1 MSMRALS
8 VLWIV
13 ASSAAISVGTSA
25 VITIII
31 GDDLYTQSAN
41 AKLIVITGITGIATG
56 ITGLVTSYY
65 TPLIKTSKKI
75 KRILSKAKM
84 VEAEDNYRDDIKR
97 DYFLERITANV
108 NVVTKD
114 LIILENLVRKYID
127 NCLPKNWQT
136 VRYFADRS
144 RKQIEELE
152 HEIVLDFA
160 QIVDLVHSRS
170 LIERSRTNNLYFSLY
185 LCYEIL
191 RISPEYDEHLL
202 VNLRKDLSA
211 HIAQLDNML
220 VLLEQEKENWE
231 FTDQ

>member
-8 VLWIV
+8 LLWIV

-41 AKLIVITGITGIATG
+41 AKLIVITGITGIAMG

-84 VEAEDNYRDDIKR
+84 VEAEGNYRDDIKR

-170 LIERSRTNNLYFSLY
+170 LIERSRTYNLYFSLY

-220 VLLEQEKENWE
+220 VLLEQEKEN
-231 FTDQ
+231 

>member
-1 MSMRALS
+1 MMSMRALS

-25 VITIII
+25 VITVII
-31 GDDLYTQSAN
+31 GHDLYTQSAN

-75 KRILSKAKM
+75 NRILSKAKM
-84 VEAEDNYRDDIKR
+84 VEAEGNYRDDIKR

-152 HEIVLDFA
+152 REIVLDFA

-170 LIERSRTNNLYFSLY
+170 LIERSRTNNLYYSLY

-202 VNLRKDLSA
+202 INLRKDLSA

-220 VLLEQEKENWE
+220 VLLEQEKEN
-231 FTDQ
+231 

>member
-8 VLWIV
+8 LLWIV

-84 VEAEDNYRDDIKR
+84 VEAEDNYRGDIKR

-108 NVVTKD
+108 NVVIKD

-160 QIVDLVHSRS
+160 QIVDLVHSQS
-170 LIERSRTNNLYFSLY
+170 LIESSRTNNHYYSLY

-202 VNLRKDLSA
+202 INLRKDLSA

-220 VLLEQEKENWE
+220 VLLEQEKEN
-231 FTDQ
+231 

>member
-31 GDDLYTQSAN
+31 GDDLYMQSAN

-108 NVVTKD
+108 NVVTRD

-160 QIVDLVHSRS
+160 EIVDLVHSRS
-170 LIERSRTNNLYFSLY
+170 LIERSRTYNLYFSLY

-220 VLLEQEKENWE
+220 VLLEQEKEN
-231 FTDQ
+231 

>member
-25 VITIII
+25 VITIVI

-41 AKLIVITGITGIATG
+41 VKLIVITGITGIATG
-56 ITGLVTSYY
+56 IAGLVTSYY

-84 VEAEDNYRDDIKR
+84 VEAEGNYRDDIKR

-170 LIERSRTNNLYFSLY
+170 LIERSRTNNLYYSLY

-202 VNLRKDLSA
+202 INLRKDLSA

-220 VLLEQEKENWE
+220 VLLEQEKEN
-231 FTDQ
+231 

>member
-8 VLWIV
+8 MLWIV

-25 VITIII
+25 VITIIL
-31 GDDLYTQSAN
+31 GNDLYTQSAN
-41 AKLIVITGITGIATG
+41 AKLIVITGITGITMG
-56 ITGLVTSYY
+56 IIGLVTSYY
-65 TPLIKTSKKI
+65 NPLIKTRKKI

-84 VEAEDNYRDDIKR
+84 IEAEGNYRDNVKR
-97 DYFLERITANV
+97 DYFLERITTNV
-108 NVVTKD
+108 NVVIKD
-114 LIILENLVRKYID
+114 LVILENLVRKYID
-127 NCLPKNWQT
+127 NCLSRDWQT

-144 RKQIEELE
+144 GRQIEELE

-160 QIVDLVHSRS
+160 QIIDLVHSRS
-170 LIERSRTNNLYFSLY
+170 LIERSRTNNLYYSLY

-202 VNLRKDLSA
+202 IDLRKELSV

-220 VLLEQEKENWE
+220 VLLEREKEN
-231 FTDQ
+231 

>member
-170 LIERSRTNNLYFSLY
+170 LIERSRTYNLYFSLY

-220 VLLEQEKENWE
+220 VLLEQEKEN
-231 FTDQ
+231 

>member
-31 GDDLYTQSAN
+31 GDDLYMQSAN

-75 KRILSKAKM
+75 KRILTNAKM

-160 QIVDLVHSRS
+160 EIVDLVHSRS

-220 VLLEQEKENWE
+220 VLLEQEKEN
-231 FTDQ
+231 

>member
-1 MSMRALS
+1 MRALS

-31 GDDLYTQSAN
+31 GDDLYMQSAN

-160 QIVDLVHSRS
+160 EIVDLVHSRS

-220 VLLEQEKENWE
+220 VLLEQEKEN
-231 FTDQ
+231 

>member
-1 MSMRALS
+1 MRALS

-97 DYFLERITANV
+97 DYFLERITANI

-160 QIVDLVHSRS
+160 EIVDLVHSRS

-220 VLLEQEKENWE
+220 VLLEQEKEN
-231 FTDQ
+231 

>member
-1 MSMRALS
+1 
-8 VLWIV
+8 
-13 ASSAAISVGTSA
+13 
-25 VITIII
+25 
-31 GDDLYTQSAN
+31 
-41 AKLIVITGITGIATG
+41 
-56 ITGLVTSYY
+56 
-65 TPLIKTSKKI
+65 
-75 KRILSKAKM
+75 M
-84 VEAEDNYRDDIKR
+84 VEAEGNYRDDIKR

-160 QIVDLVHSRS
+160 QIVDLVHNRS
-170 LIERSRTNNLYFSLY
+170 LIERSRTNNLYYSLY

-202 VNLRKDLSA
+202 INLRKDLSA

-220 VLLEQEKENWE
+220 VLLEQEKEN
-231 FTDQ
+231 

>member
-13 ASSAAISVGTSA
+13 ASSATISVGTSA

-170 LIERSRTNNLYFSLY
+170 LIEISRTNNLYFSLY

-220 VLLEQEKENWE
+220 VLLEQEKEN
-231 FTDQ
+231 

>member
-8 VLWIV
+8 MLWIV

-25 VITIII
+25 VITIIL
-31 GDDLYTQSAN
+31 GNDLYTQSAN
-41 AKLIVITGITGIATG
+41 AKLIVITGITGITMG
-56 ITGLVTSYY
+56 IIGLVTSYY
-65 TPLIKTSKKI
+65 NPLIKTRKKI
-75 KRILSKAKM
+75 KKILSKAKM
-84 VEAEDNYRDDIKR
+84 IEAEGNYRDNVKR

-108 NVVTKD
+108 QVVIKD
-114 LIILENLVRKYID
+114 LVILENLVRKYID
-127 NCLPKNWQT
+127 NCLSRDWQT

-144 RKQIEELE
+144 GRQIEELE

-160 QIVDLVHSRS
+160 QIIDLVHSRS
-170 LIERSRTNNLYFSLY
+170 LIERSRTNNLYYSLY

-202 VNLRKDLSA
+202 IDLRKELSV

-220 VLLEQEKENWE
+220 VLLEQEKEN
-231 FTDQ
+231 

>member
-1 MSMRALS
+1 MISMRALS

-25 VITIII
+25 VITVII
-31 GDDLYTQSAN
+31 GDDLYTQSPN
-41 AKLIVITGITGIATG
+41 AKLIVITGITVIATG

-160 QIVDLVHSRS
+160 EIVDLVHSRS

-211 HIAQLDNML
+211 HIAQLDNMV
-220 VLLEQEKENWE
+220 VLLEQEKEN
-231 FTDQ
+231 

>member
-8 VLWIV
+8 LLWIV

-65 TPLIKTSKKI
+65 TPLIKTSKKV
-75 KRILSKAKM
+75 KRILSNAKM

-170 LIERSRTNNLYFSLY
+170 LIERSRTNNLYYSLY

-220 VLLEQEKENWE
+220 VLLEQEKEN
-231 FTDQ
+231 

>member
-97 DYFLERITANV
+97 DYFLERITANI

-220 VLLEQEKENWE
+220 VLLEQEKEN
-231 FTDQ
+231 

>member
-31 GDDLYTQSAN
+31 GDDLYMQSAN

-97 DYFLERITANV
+97 DYFLERITANI

-160 QIVDLVHSRS
+160 EIVDLVHSRS
-170 LIERSRTNNLYFSLY
+170 LIERSRTYNLYFSLY

-220 VLLEQEKENWE
+220 VLLEQEKEN
-231 FTDQ
+231 

>member
-1 MSMRALS
+1 MRALS

-41 AKLIVITGITGIATG
+41 VKLIVITGITGIATG

-84 VEAEDNYRDDIKR
+84 VEAEGNYRDDIKR

-108 NVVTKD
+108 NVVTED

-170 LIERSRTNNLYFSLY
+170 LIERSRTDNLYYSLY

-191 RISPEYDEHLL
+191 RISPESDEHLL
-202 VNLRKDLSA
+202 INLRKDLSA

-220 VLLEQEKENWE
+220 VLLEQEKEN
-231 FTDQ
+231 

>member
-152 HEIVLDFA
+152 DEIVLDFA
-160 QIVDLVHSRS
+160 EIVDLVHSRS
-170 LIERSRTNNLYFSLY
+170 LIERSRTYNLYFSLY

-220 VLLEQEKENWE
+220 VLLEQEKEN
-231 FTDQ
+231 

>member
-1 MSMRALS
+1 MRALS

-108 NVVTKD
+108 SVVTKD

-160 QIVDLVHSRS
+160 EIVDLVHSRS

-220 VLLEQEKENWE
+220 VLLEQEKEN
-231 FTDQ
+231 

>member
-31 GDDLYTQSAN
+31 GDDLYMQSAN

-65 TPLIKTSKKI
+65 TPLIKTSKKV
-75 KRILSKAKM
+75 KRILSNAKM

-160 QIVDLVHSRS
+160 EIVDLVHSRS

-220 VLLEQEKENWE
+220 VLLEQEKEN
-231 FTDQ
+231 

>member
-31 GDDLYTQSAN
+31 GDDLYMQSAN

-75 KRILSKAKM
+75 KKILSKAKM

-160 QIVDLVHSRS
+160 EIVDLVHSRS

-220 VLLEQEKENWE
+220 VLLEQEKEN
-231 FTDQ
+231 

>member
-25 VITIII
+25 VIMIII

-170 LIERSRTNNLYFSLY
+170 LIERSRTYNLYFSLY

-220 VLLEQEKENWE
+220 VLLEQEKENCQ

>member
-31 GDDLYTQSAN
+31 GDDLYMQSAN

-160 QIVDLVHSRS
+160 QIVDLIHSRS

-220 VLLEQEKENWE
+220 VLLEQEKEN
-231 FTDQ
+231 

>member
-31 GDDLYTQSAN
+31 GDDLYMQSAN

-160 QIVDLVHSRS
+160 EIVDLVHSRS

-220 VLLEQEKENWE
+220 VLLEQEKEN
-231 FTDQ
+231 

>member
-114 LIILENLVRKYID
+114 LTILENLVRKYID

-160 QIVDLVHSRS
+160 EIVDLVHSRS

-220 VLLEQEKENWE
+220 VLLEQEKEN
-231 FTDQ
+231 

>member
-1 MSMRALS
+1 MRALS

-160 QIVDLVHSRS
+160 EIVDLVHSRS

-220 VLLEQEKENWE
+220 VLLEQEKEN
-231 FTDQ
+231 

>member
-65 TPLIKTSKKI
+65 TPLIKTSKKV
-75 KRILSKAKM
+75 KRILSNAKM

-160 QIVDLVHSRS
+160 EIVDLVHSRS
-170 LIERSRTNNLYFSLY
+170 LIERSRTYNLYFSLY

-220 VLLEQEKENWE
+220 VLLEQEKEN
-231 FTDQ
+231 

>member
-31 GDDLYTQSAN
+31 GDDLYMQSAN
-41 AKLIVITGITGIATG
+41 AELIVITGITGIATG

-160 QIVDLVHSRS
+160 QIVDLVHNRS

-220 VLLEQEKENWE
+220 VLLEQEKEN
-231 FTDQ
+231 

>member
-25 VITIII
+25 VVTIII
-31 GDDLYTQSAN
+31 GDDPYTQSAN
-41 AKLIVITGITGIATG
+41 VKLIIITGITGIATG

-84 VEAEDNYRDDIKR
+84 VEAEGNYRDDIKR

-170 LIERSRTNNLYFSLY
+170 LIERSRTDNLYYSLY

-191 RISPEYDEHLL
+191 RISPEYEEHLL
-202 VNLRKDLSA
+202 INLRKDLSA

-220 VLLEQEKENWE
+220 VLLEQEKEN
-231 FTDQ
+231 

>member
-152 HEIVLDFA
+152 DEIVLDFA
-160 QIVDLVHSRS
+160 EIVDLVHSRS

-220 VLLEQEKENWE
+220 VLLEQEKEN
-231 FTDQ
+231 

>member
-1 MSMRALS
+1 MRALS

-31 GDDLYTQSAN
+31 GDDLYMQSAN

-97 DYFLERITANV
+97 DYFLERITANI

-160 QIVDLVHSRS
+160 EIVDLVHSRS

-220 VLLEQEKENWE
+220 VLLEQEKEN
-231 FTDQ
+231 

>member
-84 VEAEDNYRDDIKR
+84 VEAEGNYRDDIKR

-152 HEIVLDFA
+152 REIVLDFA

-170 LIERSRTNNLYFSLY
+170 LIERSRTNNLYYSLY

-202 VNLRKDLSA
+202 INLRKDLSA

-220 VLLEQEKENWE
+220 VLLEQEKEN
-231 FTDQ
+231 

>member
-1 MSMRALS
+1 MRELS

-65 TPLIKTSKKI
+65 TPLIKSSKKI

-127 NCLPKNWQT
+127 NCLPNNWQT

-160 QIVDLVHSRS
+160 QIVDLIHSRG

-220 VLLEQEKENWE
+220 VLLEQEKEN
-231 FTDQ
+231 

>member
-1 MSMRALS
+1 MRALS

-31 GDDLYTQSAN
+31 GDDLYMQSAN

-97 DYFLERITANV
+97 DYFLERITANI

-170 LIERSRTNNLYFSLY
+170 LIERSRTYNLYFSLY

-220 VLLEQEKENWE
+220 VLLEQEKEN
-231 FTDQ
+231 

>member
-25 VITIII
+25 VIMIII

-211 HIAQLDNML
+211 HIAQLDNMV
-220 VLLEQEKENWE
+220 VLLEQEKEN
-231 FTDQ
+231 

>member
-41 AKLIVITGITGIATG
+41 VKLIVITGITGIATG
-56 ITGLVTSYY
+56 IAGLVTSYY

-84 VEAEDNYRDDIKR
+84 VEAEGNFRDDIKR

-127 NCLPKNWQT
+127 NCLPKSWQT

-160 QIVDLVHSRS
+160 QIVDLVHNRS
-170 LIERSRTNNLYFSLY
+170 LIERSRTNNLYYSLY

-202 VNLRKDLSA
+202 INLRKDLSA

-220 VLLEQEKENWE
+220 VLLEQEKEN
-231 FTDQ
+231 